1 MRTPLFLGL
10 TRPVSFAGLPMS
22 YVLVLAMASVGGFVA
37 SASFIWLG
45 MSLATGYGA
54 LRTVAARDPHL
65 FDVALVTL
73 RRTPPPPGWFR
84 GFGIAYH
91 A

>member
-37 SASFIWLG
+37 TASFTWLG
-45 MSLATGYGA
+45 MSLAIGYGA
-54 LRTVAARDPHL
+54 LRAVAARDPHL

-73 RRTPPPPGWFR
+73 RRTPPPPAWLKGL
-84 GFGIAYH
+84 GIAYH